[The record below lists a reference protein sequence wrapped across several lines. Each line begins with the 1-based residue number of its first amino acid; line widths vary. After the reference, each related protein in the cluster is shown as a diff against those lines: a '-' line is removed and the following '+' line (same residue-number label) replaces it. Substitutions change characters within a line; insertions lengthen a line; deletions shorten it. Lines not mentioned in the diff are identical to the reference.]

1 MCTSCNKLDESYK
14 YTKWR
19 SQPEYLGCWG
29 DWFDK
34 PWGLSPRTRAMTRVN
49 SSSLLTFDSCKI
61 LVKAKALIFGD
72 FNTLPVDHQEVN
84 VIVVMNGKKHLAKNI

>member
-1 MCTSCNKLDESYK
+1 MALKIVFKVMVKQRVNVYLIAAKLDESYK

-49 SSSLLTFDSCKI
+49 KSSLLTFV
-61 LVKAKALIFGD
+61 L
-72 FNTLPVDHQEVN
+72 
-84 VIVVMNGKKHLAKNI
+84 